1 MTASEAISA
10 LERLQEAVNTYI
22 NNLTG
27 EERLLALERQ
37 IKFAVEDE
45 DHSRAMRHVRKN
57 IELLLIKIKDKH
69 CSDSN

>member
-1 MTASEAISA
+1 MNAKEAISA

-27 EERLLALERQ
+27 EERLLALDKQ
-37 IKFAVEDE
+37 IKFAMEDE
-45 DHSRAMRHVRKN
+45 DHSLAMRHVRKN

-69 CSDSN
+69 CQC